1 MNNFVFSQDPLLYTT
16 TIPQQ
21 PSETD
26 IKRQL
31 DTVMAQYQ
39 ALQQQK
45 PPTPPTQQTVAVE
58 DHIGALDNM
67 MQSLNQSV
75 LDSLNTNVEFV
86 QLNQTLQQSIQIELM
101 KGIKEK
107 LNVNPD
113 VINRVS
119 RMKEIIQETKT
130 QQENEDRQS
139 MSELNDYIKNYSDMT
154 FNEYKQLKQ
163 SMNESARV

>member
-21 PSETD
+21 PNEVD

-45 PPTPPTQQTVAVE
+45 PPTPPAQQIVVE
-58 DHIGALDNM
+58 DHIGGLDNL
-67 MQSLNQSV
+67 MQNLNQSV
-75 LDSLNTNVEFV
+75 LDSLNTNIEFV

-101 KGIKEK
+101 RGIKEK

-113 VINRVS
+113 VINKVA